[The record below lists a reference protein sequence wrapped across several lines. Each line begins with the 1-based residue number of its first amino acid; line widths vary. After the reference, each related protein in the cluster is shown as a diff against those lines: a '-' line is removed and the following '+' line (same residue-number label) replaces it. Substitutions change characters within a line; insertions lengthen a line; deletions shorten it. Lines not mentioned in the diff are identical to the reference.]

1 MHPAGGILNTL
12 PLLAGIPPLSRYA
25 PPDDPCVARHGGAEE
40 SEQAFAQAVTHKETD
55 YRRILAYVAGQGQHG
70 ATVEEISRAL
80 GLRYTTASA
89 RCAEL
94 KHGERPRLVKS
105 GQRRAT
111 TSGSAAAVLVAKE
124 FA

>member
-1 MHPAGGILNTL
+1 MSTL
-12 PLLAGIPPLSRYA
+12 PLLAGITPLSRYA

-55 YRRILAYVAGQGQHG
+55 YRRILAYVAEQGQQG
-70 ATVEEISRAL
+70 ATVEQVAVAL

-94 KHGERPRLVKS
+94 KHGERPRLVKN